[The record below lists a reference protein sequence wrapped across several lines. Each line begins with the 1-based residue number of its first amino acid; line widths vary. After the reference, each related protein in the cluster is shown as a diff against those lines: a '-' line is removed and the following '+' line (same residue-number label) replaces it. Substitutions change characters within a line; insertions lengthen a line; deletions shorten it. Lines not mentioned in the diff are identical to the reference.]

1 MMAPQFEERWRREL
15 RLQSARLEAM
25 TPDEWQTSIAG
36 RALPLW
42 PTLSDGDWKGDP
54 CFIVGGGPSLRGFD
68 FLRLPEDRTIVINR
82 AFESM
87 PWARVLFSMDSLY
100 YREASRKPETDP
112 GRFPGFKVWLDT
124 HGFPYKDVLLVKS
137 RGECGL
143 SESLKL
149 GLYHGANSGY
159 GAVGLAACLGASPIY
174 LLGFDMDFS
183 GPRTH
188 FHSGYVMK
196 TGREKVMRYIKNF
209 EALAPLLADRG
220 IRVVN
225 LSPVSALRCF
235 EEAPVDGLGGVL
247 Q

>member
-1 MMAPQFEERWRREL
+1 MTAPKFEERWRREL

-25 TPDEWQTSIAG
+25 TPDEWQASIAD

-42 PTLSDGDWKGDP
+42 PTLSDGDWKGGP

-68 FLRLPEDRTIVINR
+68 FLRLPADRTIVVNR

-87 PWARVLFSMDSLY
+87 PQAAILFSMDSFY
-100 YREASRKPETDP
+100 YREATRKPATDP
-112 GRFPGFKVWLDT
+112 RQFPGLKVWLDT
-124 HGFPYKDVLLVKS
+124 HGFPFQNVLLVKS

-159 GAVGLAACLGASPIY
+159 GAVGLAACLGANPIY
-174 LLGFDMDFS
+174 LLGFDLNPS
-183 GPRTH
+183 RWLEH

-196 TGREKVMRYIKNF
+196 TAREKVARYIKNF
-209 EALAPLLADRG
+209 EALAPLLEARG
-220 IRVVN
+220 VNVRN
-225 LSPVSALRCF
+225 LSPTSALECF
-235 EEAPVDGLGGVL
+235 QKVPVDEVL